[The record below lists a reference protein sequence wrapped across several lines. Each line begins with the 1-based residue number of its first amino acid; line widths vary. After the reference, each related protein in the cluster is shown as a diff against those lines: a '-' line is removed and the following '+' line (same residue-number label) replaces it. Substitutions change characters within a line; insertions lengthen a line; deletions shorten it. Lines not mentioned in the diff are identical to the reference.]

1 MLASPFYLHTWK
13 KFVDEGVLDS
23 NRINERISESW
34 HRCKQAN
41 VNPHMNKGQKILS
54 SNFFQDQKKKSEI
67 FLDIAIP
74 QLQNM
79 RRTIDELQMMAL
91 LIDPDGYV
99 LSLSGNQQTLKRAK
113 HINFIEGV
121 KWTEAAVGTNA
132 IGTALQIEEAIMI
145 SGTEH
150 YSVASHSWSC
160 AAAPI
165 HNDDGKLI
173 GVLDF
178 SCPIE
183 FSHPYMLGMVTSIAH
198 AIEREC
204 SIRVHQNELHL
215 IHRFLDVI
223 DSDEQVVICN
233 HRDVIVSASKKV
245 RERVSNWSRM
255 KLEDLMQNG
264 LKPKLEVPIYSNDR
278 MIGKCIYVKENKQ
291 GNVFSTSPFINGV
304 TFPGVIGTSNAFQHT
319 LEEIKLVSP
328 TDASVYVCGETGVGK
343 EYVARAIHENSSRK
357 NGPFIAVNCGSLP
370 KELMESE
377 LFGYAEGAFTGAR
390 RQGYKGK
397 FEQADGGTIFLDEIG
412 EVPPEMQVALLRVL
426 QERIVTPI
434 GSSKEVP
441 VNIRIIT
448 ATHKDLLRLVEEGK
462 FRQDLYYRLHVYP
475 LYVPSLIERK
485 EDIPYFIQDFCRR
498 KNWNVVF
505 PKNICNQLSQHAWP
519 GNIRELLNVLERIY
533 ILSQGREICGKQI
546 SFLLQTMMGNQNQ
559 LELQAE
565 NKTEHTL
572 NFREKIQRDSMI
584 EALEKTNGNVSLAS
598 KLLDVPRSTF
608 YKRMQ
613 KYKLKS
619 RFL

>member
-13 KFVDEGVLDS
+13 KFIDEGVLDS

-34 HRCKQAN
+34 YRCKQAN
-41 VNPHMNKGQKILS
+41 VNPHMSKGQKILS
-54 SNFFQDQKKKSEI
+54 SVFFQEQKKKSEI
-67 FLDIAIP
+67 FLDIALP
-74 QLQNM
+74 QIQNM
-79 RRTIDELQMMAL
+79 RKTIDELQMMAL

-99 LSLSGNQQTLKRAK
+99 LSLSGNKQTLKRAK

-132 IGTALQIEEAIMI
+132 IGTALEIEEAIMI

-150 YSVASHSWSC
+150 YSVVSHSWSC

-173 GVLDF
+173 GVLNF

-183 FSHPYMLGMVTSIAH
+183 FSHPYMLGMVTSMAH

-233 HRDVIVSASKKV
+233 HRDVIVSASKSV
-245 RERVSNWSRM
+245 RERINNWSRM
-255 KLEDLMQNG
+255 KLEELMHHG
-264 LKPKLEVPIYSNDR
+264 LETKLEIPVYSNER
-278 MIGKCIYVKENKQ
+278 MIGKCMYLKENKQ
-291 GNVFSTSPFINGV
+291 MNTYSALTFIKGITFSGV
-304 TFPGVIGTSNAFQHT
+304 TGTSRAFQHT

-343 EYVARAIHENSSRK
+343 EYVARAIHENSPRK
-357 NGPFIAVNCGSLP
+357 DGPFIAVNCGSLP

-397 FEQADGGTIFLDEIG
+397 FEQANGGTLFLDEIG

-426 QERIVTPI
+426 QERTITPI
-434 GSSKEVP
+434 GSSKSVP

-485 EDIPYFIQDFCRR
+485 EDIPYFIQHFCER

-505 PKNICNQLSQHAWP
+505 PKSIYNQFLQHTWP
-519 GNIRELLNVLERIY
+519 GNIRELVNVLERIY
-533 ILSQGREICGKQI
+533 ILSQGREICEKQVV
-546 SFLLQTMMGNQNQ
+546 FLLQTMRRNQQQ
-559 LELQAE
+559 LELQVE

-572 NFREKIQRDSMI
+572 HFREKIQRDSMI
-584 EALEKTNGNVSLAS
+584 EALQKTNGNVSLAA
-598 KLLDVPRSTF
+598 KLLNVPRSTF

-613 KYKLKS
+613 KYKL
-619 RFL
+619 

>member
-13 KFVDEGVLDS
+13 KFVNEGVLDS
-23 NRINERISESW
+23 NRINQRISESW

-54 SNFFQDQKKKSEI
+54 SNIFQEQKKKSEI
-67 FLDIAIP
+67 FLDIALP
-74 QLQNM
+74 QIQNM
-79 RRTIDELQMMAL
+79 RKTIDELQMMAL

-99 LSLSGNQQTLKRAK
+99 LSLSGNKQTLKRAK

-121 KWTEAAVGTNA
+121 KWTESAVGTNA
-132 IGTALQIEEAIMI
+132 IGTALEIEEAIMI

-150 YSVASHSWSC
+150 YTVASHSWSC

-233 HRDVIVSASKKV
+233 HRDVIVSASKSV
-245 RERVSNWSRM
+245 RERINNWSRM
-255 KLEDLMQNG
+255 KLEELMHHG
-264 LKPKLEVPIYSNDR
+264 LETKLEIPVYSNER
-278 MIGKCIYVKENKQ
+278 MIGKYMYLKENKQ
-291 GNVFSTSPFINGV
+291 MNTYSALTFIKGITFSGV
-304 TFPGVIGTSNAFQHT
+304 TGTSRAFQHT

-343 EYVARAIHENSSRK
+343 EYVARAIHENSPRK
-357 NGPFIAVNCGSLP
+357 DGPFIAVNCGSLP

-397 FEQADGGTIFLDEIG
+397 FEQANGGTLFLDEIG

-426 QERIVTPI
+426 QERTITPI
-434 GSSKEVP
+434 GSSKLVP

-485 EDIPYFIQDFCRR
+485 EDIPYFIQHFCER

-505 PKNICNQLSQHAWP
+505 PKSIYNQFLQHTWP
-519 GNIRELLNVLERIY
+519 GNIRELVNVLERIY
-533 ILSQGREICGKQI
+533 ILSQGREICEKQVD
-546 SFLLQTMMGNQNQ
+546 FLLQTMRGNQQQ
-559 LELQAE
+559 LELQVE

-572 NFREKIQRDSMI
+572 HFREKIQRDSMI
-584 EALEKTNGNVSLAS
+584 EALQKTNGNVSLAA
-598 KLLDVPRSTF
+598 KLLNVPRSTF

-613 KYKLKS
+613 KYKL
-619 RFL
+619 

>member
-23 NRINERISESW
+23 NRMNERISESW

-54 SNFFQDQKKKSEI
+54 SNIFQDQKKKSEI

-79 RRTIDELQMMAL
+79 RKTIDELQMMAL

-255 KLEDLMQNG
+255 KLEDLMQHG
-264 LKPKLEVPIYSNDR
+264 LKPKLEVPVYSNDR
-278 MIGKCIYVKENKQ
+278 MIGKCIYVQENKQ
-291 GNVFSTSPFINGV
+291 GNLFSTSPFINGI

-328 TDASVYVCGETGVGK
+328 TDASIYVCGETGVGK
-343 EYVARAIHENSSRK
+343 EYVARAIHENSPRK

-390 RQGYKGK
+390 RQGFKGK
-397 FEQADGGTIFLDEIG
+397 FEQADSGTIFLDEIG

-426 QERIVTPI
+426 QERTVTPI

-441 VNIRIIT
+441 LNIRIIT

-505 PKNICNQLSQHAWP
+505 PKSICNQFSQHTWP

-533 ILSQGREICGKQI
+533 ILSQGREICEKQI
-546 SFLLQTMMGNQNQ
+546 SFLLQTMMGNQHQ

-584 EALEKTNGNVSLAS
+584 EALEKTNGNVSLAA
-598 KLLDVPRSTF
+598 KLLVVPRSTF

-613 KYKLKS
+613 KYKL
-619 RFL
+619 

>member
-1 MLASPFYLHTWK
+1 
-13 KFVDEGVLDS
+13 
-23 NRINERISESW
+23 
-34 HRCKQAN
+34 
-41 VNPHMNKGQKILS
+41 MNKGQKILS
-54 SNFFQDQKKKSEI
+54 SNVFQEQKKKSEI
-67 FLDIAIP
+67 FLDIALP
-74 QLQNM
+74 QIQNM
-79 RRTIDELQMMAL
+79 RKTIDELQMMAL

-99 LSLSGNQQTLKRAK
+99 LSLSGNKQTLKRAK

-132 IGTALQIEEAIMI
+132 IGTALEIEEAIMI

-233 HRDVIVSASKKV
+233 HRDVIVSASKSV
-245 RERVSNWSRM
+245 RERINNWSRM
-255 KLEDLMQNG
+255 KLEELMHHG
-264 LKPKLEVPIYSNDR
+264 LETKLEIPVYSNER
-278 MIGKCIYVKENKQ
+278 MIGKCMYLKKNKQ
-291 GNVFSTSPFINGV
+291 INTYSAFAFIKGITFSGV
-304 TFPGVIGTSNAFQHT
+304 TGTSKAFQHT

-343 EYVARAIHENSSRK
+343 EYVARAIHENSPRK
-357 NGPFIAVNCGSLP
+357 DGPFIAVNCGSLP

-377 LFGYAEGAFTGAR
+377 LFGYVEGAFTGAR

-397 FEQADGGTIFLDEIG
+397 FEQAHGGTLFLDEIG

-426 QERIVTPI
+426 QERTITPI

-485 EDIPYFIQDFCRR
+485 EDISYFIQHFCER

-505 PKNICNQLSQHAWP
+505 PKSICNQFLQHTWP
-519 GNIRELLNVLERIY
+519 GNIRELVNVLERIY
-533 ILSQGREICGKQI
+533 ILSQGREICEKQVA
-546 SFLLQTMMGNQNQ
+546 FLLQTMMGNQQQ
-559 LELQAE
+559 LELQVE
-565 NKTEHTL
+565 NKTEHPL

-584 EALEKTNGNVSLAS
+584 EVLQKTNGNVSLAA

-613 KYKLKS
+613 KYKL
-619 RFL
+619 

>member
-13 KFVDEGVLDS
+13 KFIDEGVLDS

-34 HRCKQAN
+34 YRCKQAN
-41 VNPHMNKGQKILS
+41 VNPHMSKGQKILS
-54 SNFFQDQKKKSEI
+54 SVFFQEQKKKSEI
-67 FLDIAIP
+67 FLDIALP
-74 QLQNM
+74 QIQNM
-79 RRTIDELQMMAL
+79 RKTIDELQMMAL

-99 LSLSGNQQTLKRAK
+99 LSLSGNKQTLKRAK

-132 IGTALQIEEAIMI
+132 IGTALEIEEAIMI

-150 YSVASHSWSC
+150 YSVVSHSWSC

-173 GVLDF
+173 GVLNF

-183 FSHPYMLGMVTSIAH
+183 FSHPYMLGMVTSMAH

-233 HRDVIVSASKKV
+233 HRDVIVSASKSV
-245 RERVSNWSRM
+245 RERINNWSRM
-255 KLEDLMQNG
+255 KLEELMYHG
-264 LKPKLEVPIYSNDR
+264 LETKLEIPVYSNER
-278 MIGKCIYVKENKQ
+278 MIGKCMYLKENKQ
-291 GNVFSTSPFINGV
+291 MNTYSALTFIKGITFSGV
-304 TFPGVIGTSNAFQHT
+304 TGTSRAFQHT

-343 EYVARAIHENSSRK
+343 EYVARAIHENSPRK
-357 NGPFIAVNCGSLP
+357 DGPFIAVNCGSLP

-397 FEQADGGTIFLDEIG
+397 FEQANGGTLFLDEIG

-426 QERIVTPI
+426 QERTITPI
-434 GSSKEVP
+434 GSSKLVP

-485 EDIPYFIQDFCRR
+485 EDIPYFIQHFCEQ

-505 PKNICNQLSQHAWP
+505 PKSIYNQFLQHTWP
-519 GNIRELLNVLERIY
+519 GNIRELVNVLERIY
-533 ILSQGREICGKQI
+533 ILSQGREICEKQVA
-546 SFLLQTMMGNQNQ
+546 FLLQTMRGNQQQ
-559 LELQAE
+559 LELQVE
-565 NKTEHTL
+565 NKTEDTL
-572 NFREKIQRDSMI
+572 HFREKIQRDSMI
-584 EALEKTNGNVSLAS
+584 EALQKTNGNVSLAA
-598 KLLDVPRSTF
+598 KLLNVPRSTF

-613 KYKLKS
+613 KYKL
-619 RFL
+619 

>member
-13 KFVDEGVLDS
+13 KFINEGVLDS

-34 HRCKQAN
+34 YRCKQAN

-54 SNFFQDQKKKSEI
+54 SNIFQDQKKKSEI
-67 FLDIAIP
+67 FLDIALP
-74 QLQNM
+74 QIQNM
-79 RRTIDELQMMAL
+79 RKTIDELQMMAL

-99 LSLSGNQQTLKRAK
+99 LSLSGNKQTLKRAK

-132 IGTALQIEEAIMI
+132 IGTALEIEEAIMI

-150 YSVASHSWSC
+150 YSVVSHSWSC

-233 HRDVIVSASKKV
+233 HRDVIVSASKSV
-245 RERVSNWSRM
+245 RERVTNWSRM
-255 KLEDLMQNG
+255 KLEELVHHG
-264 LKPKLEVPIYSNDR
+264 LETKLEIPVYSNER
-278 MIGKCIYVKENKQ
+278 MIGKCMYLKENKQ
-291 GNVFSTSPFINGV
+291 MNTYSTFTFIKGI
-304 TFPGVIGTSNAFQHT
+304 TFPGVTGTSKAFQHT

-343 EYVARAIHENSSRK
+343 EYVARAIHENSPRK
-357 NGPFIAVNCGSLP
+357 DGPFIAVNCGSLP

-377 LFGYAEGAFTGAR
+377 LFGYDEGAFTGAR

-397 FEQADGGTIFLDEIG
+397 FEQANGGTLFLDEIG

-426 QERIVTPI
+426 QERTITPI
-434 GSSKEVP
+434 GSSKLVP

-485 EDIPYFIQDFCRR
+485 EDIPYFIQHFCEQ

-505 PKNICNQLSQHAWP
+505 PKSIYNQFLQHTWP
-519 GNIRELLNVLERIY
+519 GNIRELVNVLERIY
-533 ILSQGREICGKQI
+533 ILSQGREICEKQVA
-546 SFLLQTMMGNQNQ
+546 FLLQTMRGNQQQ
-559 LELQAE
+559 LELQVE

-572 NFREKIQRDSMI
+572 HFREKIQRDSMI
-584 EALEKTNGNVSLAS
+584 EALQKTNGNVSLAA
-598 KLLDVPRSTF
+598 KLLNVPRSTF

-613 KYKLKS
+613 KYKL
-619 RFL
+619 

>member
-13 KFVDEGVLDS
+13 KFVNEGVLDS

-41 VNPHMNKGQKILS
+41 VNPHMNKGQKVLS
-54 SNFFQDQKKKSEI
+54 SNIFREQKKKSEI
-67 FLDIAIP
+67 FLDIALP
-74 QLQNM
+74 QIQNM
-79 RRTIDELQMMAL
+79 RKTIDELQMMAL

-99 LSLSGNQQTLKRAK
+99 LSLSGNKQTLKRAK

-132 IGTALQIEEAIMI
+132 IGTALEIEEAIMI

-150 YSVASHSWSC
+150 YSVVSHSWSC

-173 GVLDF
+173 GILDF

-233 HRDVIVSASKKV
+233 HRDVIVSASKSV
-245 RERVSNWSRM
+245 RERVTNWSRM
-255 KLEDLMQNG
+255 KLEDLVHHG
-264 LKPKLEVPIYSNDR
+264 LETKLEIPVYSNER
-278 MIGKCIYVKENKQ
+278 MIGKCMYLKENKQ
-291 GNVFSTSPFINGV
+291 MNTYSAFTFIKGI
-304 TFPGVIGTSNAFQHT
+304 TFPGVTGTSKAFQHT

-343 EYVARAIHENSSRK
+343 EYVARAIHENSPRK
-357 NGPFIAVNCGSLP
+357 DGPFIAVNCGSLP

-397 FEQADGGTIFLDEIG
+397 FEQANGGTLFLDEIG

-426 QERIVTPI
+426 QERTITPI

-485 EDIPYFIQDFCRR
+485 EDIPYFIQHFCER

-505 PKNICNQLSQHAWP
+505 PKSICNQFLQHTWP
-519 GNIRELLNVLERIY
+519 GNIRELVNALERIY
-533 ILSQGREICGKQI
+533 ILSQGREICEKQVA
-546 SFLLQTMMGNQNQ
+546 FLIQTMMGNQQQ
-559 LELQAE
+559 LELQVE

-584 EALEKTNGNVSLAS
+584 EVLQKTNGNVSLAA

-613 KYKLKS
+613 KYKL
-619 RFL
+619 

>member
-13 KFVDEGVLDS
+13 KFINEGVLDS

-74 QLQNM
+74 QIQNM
-79 RRTIDELQMMAL
+79 RKTIDELQMMAL

-99 LSLSGNQQTLKRAK
+99 LSLSGNKQTLKRAK

-132 IGTALQIEEAIMI
+132 IGTALEIEEAIMI

-150 YSVASHSWSC
+150 YSVVSHSWSC

-233 HRDVIVSASKKV
+233 HRDVIVSASKSV
-245 RERVSNWSRM
+245 RERINNWSRM
-255 KLEDLMQNG
+255 KLEELMHHG
-264 LKPKLEVPIYSNDR
+264 LETKLEIPVYSNER
-278 MIGKCIYVKENKQ
+278 MIGKCMYLKENEQ
-291 GNVFSTSPFINGV
+291 MNTYSALTFIKGI
-304 TFPGVIGTSNAFQHT
+304 TFPGVTGTSRAFQHT

-343 EYVARAIHENSSRK
+343 EYVARAIHENSPRK
-357 NGPFIAVNCGSLP
+357 DGPFIAVNCGSLP
-370 KELMESE
+370 KELIESE

-397 FEQADGGTIFLDEIG
+397 FEQANGGTLFLDEIG
-412 EVPPEMQVALLRVL
+412 EVSPEMQVALLRVL
-426 QERIVTPI
+426 QERTITPI

-485 EDIPYFIQDFCRR
+485 EDIPYFIQHFCEK

-505 PKNICNQLSQHAWP
+505 PKSICNQFLQHTWP
-519 GNIRELLNVLERIY
+519 GNIRELVNALERIY
-533 ILSQGREICGKQI
+533 ILSQGREICEKQVA
-546 SFLLQTMMGNQNQ
+546 LLIQTMMGNQQQ
-559 LELQAE
+559 LELQVE

-584 EALEKTNGNVSLAS
+584 EALQKTNGNVSLAA

-613 KYKLKS
+613 KYKL
-619 RFL
+619 

>member
-13 KFVDEGVLDS
+13 KFINEGVLDS

-74 QLQNM
+74 QIQNM
-79 RRTIDELQMMAL
+79 RKTIDELQMMAL

-99 LSLSGNQQTLKRAK
+99 LSLSGNKQTLKRAK

-132 IGTALQIEEAIMI
+132 IGTALEIEEAIMI

-150 YSVASHSWSC
+150 YSVISHSWSC

-233 HRDVIVSASKKV
+233 HRDVIVSASKSV
-245 RERVSNWSRM
+245 RERINNWSRM
-255 KLEDLMQNG
+255 KLEELMHHG
-264 LKPKLEVPIYSNDR
+264 LETKLEIPVYSNER
-278 MIGKCIYVKENKQ
+278 MIGKCMYLKENEQ
-291 GNVFSTSPFINGV
+291 MNTYSALTFIKGI
-304 TFPGVIGTSNAFQHT
+304 TFPGVTGTSRAFQHT

-343 EYVARAIHENSSRK
+343 EYVARAIHENSPRK
-357 NGPFIAVNCGSLP
+357 DGPFIAVNCGSLP
-370 KELMESE
+370 KELIESE

-397 FEQADGGTIFLDEIG
+397 FEQANGGTLFLDEIG

-426 QERIVTPI
+426 QERTITPI

-485 EDIPYFIQDFCRR
+485 EDIPYFIQHFCEQ

-505 PKNICNQLSQHAWP
+505 PKSICNQFLQHTWP
-519 GNIRELLNVLERIY
+519 GNIRELVNALERIY
-533 ILSQGREICGKQI
+533 ILSQGREICEKQVA
-546 SFLLQTMMGNQNQ
+546 LLIQTMMGNQQQ
-559 LELQAE
+559 LELQVE

-584 EALEKTNGNVSLAS
+584 EALEKTNGNVSLAA

-613 KYKLKS
+613 KYKL
-619 RFL
+619 

>member
-1 MLASPFYLHTWK
+1 MLASPFYLHAWK
-13 KFVDEGVLDS
+13 KFVNEGVLDS
-23 NRINERISESW
+23 NRINQRISESW

-41 VNPHMNKGQKILS
+41 VNPHMNKGQKVLS
-54 SNFFQDQKKKSEI
+54 SNIFREQKKKSEI
-67 FLDIAIP
+67 FLDIALP
-74 QLQNM
+74 QIQNL
-79 RRTIDELQMMAL
+79 RKTIDELQMMAL

-99 LSLSGNQQTLKRAK
+99 LSLSGNKQTLKRAK

-121 KWTEAAVGTNA
+121 KWTEATVGTNA
-132 IGTALQIEEAIMI
+132 IGTALEIEEAIMI

-173 GVLDF
+173 GILDF

-233 HRDVIVSASKKV
+233 HRDVIVSASKSV
-245 RERVSNWSRM
+245 RERVTNWSRM
-255 KLEDLMQNG
+255 KLEDLVHHG
-264 LKPKLEVPIYSNDR
+264 LETKLEIPVYSNER
-278 MIGKCIYVKENKQ
+278 MIGKCMYLKENKQ
-291 GNVFSTSPFINGV
+291 MNTYSTFTFIKGI
-304 TFPGVIGTSNAFQHT
+304 TFPGVTGTSKAFQHT

-343 EYVARAIHENSSRK
+343 EYVARAIHENSPRK
-357 NGPFIAVNCGSLP
+357 DGPFIAVNCGSLP

-397 FEQADGGTIFLDEIG
+397 FEQANGGTLFLDEIG

-426 QERIVTPI
+426 QERTITPI

-485 EDIPYFIQDFCRR
+485 EDIPYFIQHFCER

-505 PKNICNQLSQHAWP
+505 PKSICNQFLQHTWP
-519 GNIRELLNVLERIY
+519 GNIRELVNALERIY
-533 ILSQGREICGKQI
+533 ILSQGREICEKQVA
-546 SFLLQTMMGNQNQ
+546 FLIQTMMGNQQQ
-559 LELQAE
+559 LELQVE

-584 EALEKTNGNVSLAS
+584 EALQKTNGNVSLAA

-613 KYKLKS
+613 KYKL
-619 RFL
+619 

>member
-13 KFVDEGVLDS
+13 KFINEGVLDS
-23 NRINERISESW
+23 NRMNERISESW

-54 SNFFQDQKKKSEI
+54 SNVFQDQKKKSEI

-74 QLQNM
+74 QIQNM
-79 RRTIDELQMMAL
+79 RKTIDELQMMAL

-99 LSLSGNQQTLKRAK
+99 LSLSGNKQTLKRAK

-233 HRDVIVSASKKV
+233 HRDVIVSASKSV

-264 LKPKLEVPIYSNDR
+264 LKSKLEVPVYSNDR

-291 GNVFSTSPFINGV
+291 GNVFSTSPFINGI

-343 EYVARAIHENSSRK
+343 EYVARSIHENSPRK

-426 QERIVTPI
+426 QERTVTPI

-485 EDIPYFIQDFCRR
+485 EDIPYFIQHFCER

-505 PKNICNQLSQHAWP
+505 PK
-519 GNIRELLNVLERIY
+519 
-533 ILSQGREICGKQI
+533 
-546 SFLLQTMMGNQNQ
+546 
-559 LELQAE
+559 
-565 NKTEHTL
+565 
-572 NFREKIQRDSMI
+572 
-584 EALEKTNGNVSLAS
+584 
-598 KLLDVPRSTF
+598 
-608 YKRMQ
+608 
-613 KYKLKS
+613 KYL
-619 RFL
+619 

>member
-34 HRCKQAN
+34 YRCKQAN

-54 SNFFQDQKKKSEI
+54 SNIFQDQKKKSEI

-74 QLQNM
+74 QIQNM
-79 RRTIDELQMMAL
+79 RKTIDELQMMAL

-99 LSLSGNQQTLKRAK
+99 LSLSGNEQTLKRAK

-132 IGTALQIEEAIMI
+132 IGTALEIEEAIMI

-223 DSDEQVVICN
+223 DSNEQVVICN
-233 HRDVIVSASKKV
+233 HRNVIVSASKRI
-245 RERVSNWSRM
+245 RERVTNWSRM
-255 KLEDLMQNG
+255 KLEDLMYYG
-264 LKPKLEVPIYSNDR
+264 LKTKLEVPVYSNNR

-291 GNVFSTSPFINGV
+291 EKVFSTSLFINGI
-304 TFPGVIGTSNAFQHT
+304 TFPGVIGTSDAFQHT

-343 EYVARAIHENSSRK
+343 EYVARAIHENSPRK
-357 NGPFIAVNCGSLP
+357 NGPFIAVNCGALP

-426 QERIVTPI
+426 QERTVTPI

-485 EDIPYFIQDFCRR
+485 EDIPYFIQHFCER

-505 PKNICNQLSQHAWP
+505 PKSICNQFSQHTWP
-519 GNIRELLNVLERIY
+519 GNIRELLNALERIY
-533 ILSQGREICGKQI
+533 ILSQGREICEKQI
-546 SFLLQTMMGNQNQ
+546 SFLLQTMMRNQHQ
-559 LELQAE
+559 LELQTE
-565 NKTEHTL
+565 NKTEDTL
-572 NFREKIQRDSMI
+572 NFREKIQRDSMV
-584 EALEKTNGNVSLAS
+584 EALEKTNGNVSLAA

-613 KYKLKS
+613 KYKL
-619 RFL
+619 

>member
-13 KFVDEGVLDS
+13 KFIDEGVLDS

-34 HRCKQAN
+34 YRCKQAN
-41 VNPHMNKGQKILS
+41 VNPHMSKGQKILS
-54 SNFFQDQKKKSEI
+54 SVFFQEQKKKSEI
-67 FLDIAIP
+67 FLDIALP
-74 QLQNM
+74 QIQNM
-79 RRTIDELQMMAL
+79 RKTIDELQMMAL

-99 LSLSGNQQTLKRAK
+99 LSLSGNKQTLKRAK

-132 IGTALQIEEAIMI
+132 IGTALEIEEAIMI

-150 YSVASHSWSC
+150 YSVVSHSWSC

-173 GVLDF
+173 GILDF

-233 HRDVIVSASKKV
+233 HRDVIVSASKSV
-245 RERVSNWSRM
+245 RERVTNWSRM
-255 KLEDLMQNG
+255 KLEELVHHG
-264 LKPKLEVPIYSNDR
+264 LETKLEIPVYSNER
-278 MIGKCIYVKENKQ
+278 MIGKCMYLKENKQ
-291 GNVFSTSPFINGV
+291 MNTYSTFTFIKGI
-304 TFPGVIGTSNAFQHT
+304 TFPGVTGTSKAFQHT

-343 EYVARAIHENSSRK
+343 EYVARAIHENSPRK
-357 NGPFIAVNCGSLP
+357 DGPFIAVNCGSLP

-397 FEQADGGTIFLDEIG
+397 FEQANGGTLFLDEIG

-426 QERIVTPI
+426 QERTITPI

-485 EDIPYFIQDFCRR
+485 EDIPYFIQHFCER

-505 PKNICNQLSQHAWP
+505 PKSIYNQFLQHTWP
-519 GNIRELLNVLERIY
+519 GNIRELVNVLERIY
-533 ILSQGREICGKQI
+533 ILSQGREICEKQVA
-546 SFLLQTMMGNQNQ
+546 FLLQTMMGNQQQ
-559 LELQAE
+559 LELQVE
-565 NKTEHTL
+565 TKTEQTL
-572 NFREKIQRDSMI
+572 HFREKIQRDSMI
-584 EALEKTNGNVSLAS
+584 EALQKTNGNVSLAA
-598 KLLDVPRSTF
+598 KLLNVPRSTF

-613 KYKLKS
+613 KYKL
-619 RFL
+619 

>member
-54 SNFFQDQKKKSEI
+54 SNIFQEQKKKSEI

-74 QLQNM
+74 QIKNM
-79 RRTIDELQMMAL
+79 RKTIDELQMMAL

-132 IGTALQIEEAIMI
+132 IGTALEIEEAIMI

-233 HRDVIVSASKKV
+233 HRDVIVSASKRV
-245 RERVSNWSRM
+245 RKRVCNWSRM
-255 KLEDLMQNG
+255 KLADLMHYG
-264 LKPKLEVPIYSNDR
+264 LKTKLEVPVYSNNR
-278 MIGKCIYVKENKQ
+278 MIGKCIYVKGNKQ
-291 GNVFSTSPFINGV
+291 VKSFSTSPFINGI
-304 TFPGVIGTSNAFQHT
+304 TFPGVIGTSSAFQH
-319 LEEIKLVSP
+319 
-328 TDASVYVCGETGVGK
+328 
-343 EYVARAIHENSSRK
+343 RK

-426 QERIVTPI
+426 QERTVTPI

-485 EDIPYFIQDFCRR
+485 EDIPYFIKHFCKR

-505 PKNICNQLSQHAWP
+505 PKSICNQFSQHTWP

-533 ILSQGREICGKQI
+533 ILSQGREICEKQI
-546 SFLLQTMMGNQNQ
+546 SFLLQTMMGNQHQ
-559 LELQAE
+559 FELQAE
-565 NKTEHTL
+565 NKTENTL

-584 EALEKTNGNVSLAS
+584 EALEKTNGNVSLAA

-613 KYKLKS
+613 KYKL
-619 RFL
+619 

>member
-13 KFVDEGVLDS
+13 KFINEGVLDS

-41 VNPHMNKGQKILS
+41 VNPHMNKDQKILS
-54 SNFFQDQKKKSEI
+54 SNIFQDQKKKSEI
-67 FLDIAIP
+67 FLNIAIP
-74 QLQNM
+74 QIQNM
-79 RRTIDELQMMAL
+79 RKTIDELQMMAL

-99 LSLSGNQQTLKRAK
+99 LSLSGNKQTLKRAK

-132 IGTALQIEEAIMI
+132 IGTALEIEEAIMI

-150 YSVASHSWSC
+150 YSVVSHSWSC

-233 HRDVIVSASKKV
+233 HRDVIVSASKSV
-245 RERVSNWSRM
+245 RERINNWSRM
-255 KLEDLMQNG
+255 KLEELMHHG
-264 LKPKLEVPIYSNDR
+264 LEIKLEIPVYSNER
-278 MIGKCIYVKENKQ
+278 MIGKCMYLKENKQ
-291 GNVFSTSPFINGV
+291 MNTYSAFTFIKGI
-304 TFPGVIGTSNAFQHT
+304 TFPGVTGTSKAFQHT

-343 EYVARAIHENSSRK
+343 EYVARAIHENSPRK
-357 NGPFIAVNCGSLP
+357 DGPFIAVNCGSLP

-397 FEQADGGTIFLDEIG
+397 FEQANGGTLFLDEIG

-426 QERIVTPI
+426 QERTITPI

-448 ATHKDLLRLVEEGK
+448 ATHKDLLRLVEEGE

-485 EDIPYFIQDFCRR
+485 EDIPYFIQHFCER

-505 PKNICNQLSQHAWP
+505 PKSICNQFSQHKWP

-533 ILSQGREICGKQI
+533 ILSQGREIYEKQI
-546 SFLLQTMMGNQNQ
+546 SFLLQTMMGNQQQ
-559 LELQAE
+559 LELQVE

-584 EALEKTNGNVSLAS
+584 EALQKTNGNVSLAA

-613 KYKLKS
+613 KYKL
-619 RFL
+619 

>member
-13 KFVDEGVLDS
+13 KFVNEGVLDS
-23 NRINERISESW
+23 NRINQRISESW

-54 SNFFQDQKKKSEI
+54 SNIFQEQKKKSEI
-67 FLDIAIP
+67 FLDIALP
-74 QLQNM
+74 QIQNM
-79 RRTIDELQMMAL
+79 RKTIDELQMMAL

-99 LSLSGNQQTLKRAK
+99 LSLSGNKQTLKRAK

-121 KWTEAAVGTNA
+121 KWTESAVGTNA
-132 IGTALQIEEAIMI
+132 IGTALEIEEAIMI

-150 YSVASHSWSC
+150 YTVASHSWSC

-233 HRDVIVSASKKV
+233 HRDVIVSASKSV
-245 RERVSNWSRM
+245 RERINNWSRM
-255 KLEDLMQNG
+255 KVEELMHHGLET
-264 LKPKLEVPIYSNDR
+264 KLEIPVYSNER
-278 MIGKCIYVKENKQ
+278 MIGKCMYLKENKQ
-291 GNVFSTSPFINGV
+291 MNTYSTFTFIKGI
-304 TFPGVIGTSNAFQHT
+304 TFPGVTGTSRAFQHT

-343 EYVARAIHENSSRK
+343 EYVARAIHENSPRK
-357 NGPFIAVNCGSLP
+357 DGPFIAVNCGSLP

-397 FEQADGGTIFLDEIG
+397 FEQANGGTLFLDEIG

-426 QERIVTPI
+426 QERTITPI
-434 GSSKEVP
+434 GSSKLVP

-485 EDIPYFIQDFCRR
+485 EDIPYFIQHFCER

-505 PKNICNQLSQHAWP
+505 PKSIYNQFLQHTWP
-519 GNIRELLNVLERIY
+519 GNIRELVNVLERIY
-533 ILSQGREICGKQI
+533 ILSQGRDICEKQVV
-546 SFLLQTMMGNQNQ
+546 FLIQTMMGNQEQ

-572 NFREKIQRDSMI
+572 HFREKIQRDSMI
-584 EALEKTNGNVSLAS
+584 EALQKTNGNVSLAA
-598 KLLDVPRSTF
+598 KLLNVPRSTF

-613 KYKLKS
+613 KYKL
-619 RFL
+619 

>member
-23 NRINERISESW
+23 NRMNERISESW

-41 VNPHMNKGQKILS
+41 VNPHMNRGQKILS
-54 SNFFQDQKKKSEI
+54 SNVFQDQKKKSEI

-79 RRTIDELQMMAL
+79 RKTIDELQMMAL

-255 KLEDLMQNG
+255 KLVDLMQYG
-264 LKPKLEVPIYSNDR
+264 LKPKLEVPAYSNDR

-291 GNVFSTSPFINGV
+291 GNVFSTSPCINGI

-343 EYVARAIHENSSRK
+343 EYVARAIHENSPRK

-426 QERIVTPI
+426 QERTVTPI

-485 EDIPYFIQDFCRR
+485 EDIPYFIHHFCER

-505 PKNICNQLSQHAWP
+505 PKSICNQFSQHAWP

-533 ILSQGREICGKQI
+533 ILSRGREICEKQI
-546 SFLLQTMMGNQNQ
+546 SFLLQTLMGNQHQ
-559 LELQAE
+559 LVLQAE
-565 NKTEHTL
+565 NKTEHTF

-584 EALEKTNGNVSLAS
+584 EALEKTNGNVSLAA
-598 KLLDVPRSTF
+598 KMLDVPRSTF

-613 KYKLKS
+613 KYKL
-619 RFL
+619 

>member
-13 KFVDEGVLDS
+13 KFIDKGVLDS

-54 SNFFQDQKKKSEI
+54 SNIFQEQKKKSEI
-67 FLDIAIP
+67 FLDIALP
-74 QLQNM
+74 QIQNM
-79 RRTIDELQMMAL
+79 RKTIDELQMMAL

-99 LSLSGNQQTLKRAK
+99 LSLSGNKQTLKRAK

-132 IGTALQIEEAIMI
+132 IGTALEIEEAIMI

-198 AIEREC
+198 AIRREC

-233 HRDVIVSASKKV
+233 HRDVIVSASKSV
-245 RERVSNWSRM
+245 RERVTNWSRM
-255 KLEDLMQNG
+255 KLEDLMRYG
-264 LKPKLEVPIYSNDR
+264 LETKLEIPVYSNER
-278 MIGKCIYVKENKQ
+278 MIGKCMYLKENKQ
-291 GNVFSTSPFINGV
+291 MNTYSAFTFIKGITFSGV
-304 TFPGVIGTSNAFQHT
+304 TGTSKAFQHT

-343 EYVARAIHENSSRK
+343 EYVARAIHENSPRK
-357 NGPFIAVNCGSLP
+357 DGPFIAVNCGSLP

-397 FEQADGGTIFLDEIG
+397 FEQANGGTLFLDEIG
-412 EVPPEMQVALLRVL
+412 EVPSEMQVALLRVL
-426 QERIVTPI
+426 QERTITPI

-475 LYVPSLIERK
+475 LYVPSLLERK
-485 EDIPYFIQDFCRR
+485 EDIPYFIQHFCER

-505 PKNICNQLSQHAWP
+505 PKSICNQFLQHTWP
-519 GNIRELLNVLERIY
+519 GNIRELVNVLERIY
-533 ILSQGREICGKQI
+533 ILSQGREICEKQVA
-546 SFLLQTMMGNQNQ
+546 FLLQTMMGNQQQ
-559 LELQAE
+559 LELQVE

-584 EALEKTNGNVSLAS
+584 EALQKTNGNVSLAV

-613 KYKLKS
+613 KFNL
-619 RFL
+619 

>member
-54 SNFFQDQKKKSEI
+54 SNVFQDQKKKSEI

-74 QLQNM
+74 QIQNM
-79 RRTIDELQMMAL
+79 RKTIDELQMMAL

-132 IGTALQIEEAIMI
+132 IGTALEIEEAIMI

-223 DSDEQVVICN
+223 DSNEQVVICN
-233 HRDVIVSASKKV
+233 HRNVIVSASKRI
-245 RERVSNWSRM
+245 RERVTNWSRM
-255 KLEDLMQNG
+255 KLEDLMYYG
-264 LKPKLEVPIYSNDR
+264 LKTKLEVPVYSNNR

-291 GNVFSTSPFINGV
+291 VKSFSTSPFINGI
-304 TFPGVIGTSNAFQHT
+304 TFPGVIGTSSAFQHT

-343 EYVARAIHENSSRK
+343 EYVARAIHENSPRK

-426 QERIVTPI
+426 QERTVTPI

-485 EDIPYFIQDFCRR
+485 EDIPYFIQHFCER

-505 PKNICNQLSQHAWP
+505 PKSICNQFSQHTWP
-519 GNIRELLNVLERIY
+519 GNIRELLNALERIY
-533 ILSQGREICGKQI
+533 ILSQGREICEKQI
-546 SFLLQTMMGNQNQ
+546 SFLLQTMMRNQHQ
-559 LELQAE
+559 LELQTE
-565 NKTEHTL
+565 NKTEDTL

-584 EALEKTNGNVSLAS
+584 EALEKTNGNVSLAA

-613 KYKLKS
+613 KYKL
-619 RFL
+619 

>member
-13 KFVDEGVLDS
+13 KFINEGVLDS

-41 VNPHMNKGQKILS
+41 VNPHMNKGQKVLS

-74 QLQNM
+74 QIQNM
-79 RRTIDELQMMAL
+79 RKTIDELQMMAL

-99 LSLSGNQQTLKRAK
+99 LSLSGNKQTLKRAK

-132 IGTALQIEEAIMI
+132 IGTALEIEEAIMI

-150 YSVASHSWSC
+150 YSVVSHSWSC

-233 HRDVIVSASKKV
+233 HRDVIVSASKSV
-245 RERVSNWSRM
+245 RERINNWSRM
-255 KLEDLMQNG
+255 KLEELMHHG
-264 LKPKLEVPIYSNDR
+264 LETKLEIPVYSNER
-278 MIGKCIYVKENKQ
+278 MIGKCMYLKENEQ
-291 GNVFSTSPFINGV
+291 MNTYSALTFIKGI
-304 TFPGVIGTSNAFQHT
+304 TFPGVTGTSRAFQHT

-343 EYVARAIHENSSRK
+343 EYVARAIHENSPRK
-357 NGPFIAVNCGSLP
+357 DGPFIAVNCGSLP
-370 KELMESE
+370 KELIESE

-397 FEQADGGTIFLDEIG
+397 FEQANGGTLFLDEIG

-426 QERIVTPI
+426 QERTITPI

-485 EDIPYFIQDFCRR
+485 EDIPYFIQHFCEQ

-505 PKNICNQLSQHAWP
+505 PKSICNQFLQHTWP
-519 GNIRELLNVLERIY
+519 GNIRELVNALERIY
-533 ILSQGREICGKQI
+533 ILSQGREICEKQVA
-546 SFLLQTMMGNQNQ
+546 LLIQTMMGNQQQ
-559 LELQAE
+559 LELQVE
-565 NKTEHTL
+565 NKAEHTL

-584 EALEKTNGNVSLAS
+584 EALQKTNGNVSLAA

-613 KYKLKS
+613 KYKL
-619 RFL
+619 

>member
-13 KFVDEGVLDS
+13 KFVNEGVLDS
-23 NRINERISESW
+23 NHINQRISESW

-41 VNPHMNKGQKILS
+41 VNPHMNKGQKVLS
-54 SNFFQDQKKKSEI
+54 SNIFREQKKKSEI
-67 FLDIAIP
+67 FLDIALP
-74 QLQNM
+74 QIQNM
-79 RRTIDELQMMAL
+79 RKTIDELQMMAL

-99 LSLSGNQQTLKRAK
+99 LSLSGNKQTLKRAK

-132 IGTALQIEEAIMI
+132 IGTALEIEEAIMI

-150 YSVASHSWSC
+150 YSVVSHSWSC

-173 GVLDF
+173 GILDF

-233 HRDVIVSASKKV
+233 HRDVIVSASKSV
-245 RERVSNWSRM
+245 RERVTNWSRM
-255 KLEDLMQNG
+255 KLEDLVHHG
-264 LKPKLEVPIYSNDR
+264 LETKLEIPVYSNER
-278 MIGKCIYVKENKQ
+278 MIGKCMYLKENKQ
-291 GNVFSTSPFINGV
+291 MNTYSAFTFIKGI
-304 TFPGVIGTSNAFQHT
+304 TFPGVTGTSKAFQHT

-343 EYVARAIHENSSRK
+343 EYVARAIHENSPRK
-357 NGPFIAVNCGSLP
+357 DGPFIAVNCGSLP

-397 FEQADGGTIFLDEIG
+397 FEQANGGTLFLDEIG

-426 QERIVTPI
+426 QERTITPI

-475 LYVPSLIERK
+475 LYVPSLLERK
-485 EDIPYFIQDFCRR
+485 EDIPYFIQHF
-498 KNWNVVF
+498 
-505 PKNICNQLSQHAWP
+505 
-519 GNIRELLNVLERIY
+519 
-533 ILSQGREICGKQI
+533 
-546 SFLLQTMMGNQNQ
+546 FLIQTMMGNQQQ
-559 LELQAE
+559 LELQVE

-572 NFREKIQRDSMI
+572 NFRKKIQRDSMI
-584 EALEKTNGNVSLAS
+584 EALQKTNGNVSLAA

-613 KYKLKS
+613 KYKL
-619 RFL
+619 

>member
-13 KFVDEGVLDS
+13 KFIDKGVLDS

-54 SNFFQDQKKKSEI
+54 SNIFQEQKKKSEI
-67 FLDIAIP
+67 FLDIALP
-74 QLQNM
+74 QIQNM
-79 RRTIDELQMMAL
+79 RKTIDELQMMAL

-99 LSLSGNQQTLKRAK
+99 LSLSGNKQTLKRAK

-132 IGTALQIEEAIMI
+132 IGTALEIEEAIMI

-233 HRDVIVSASKKV
+233 HRDVIVSASKSV
-245 RERVSNWSRM
+245 RKRVTNWSRM
-255 KLEDLMQNG
+255 KLEDLMCYG
-264 LKPKLEVPIYSNDR
+264 LETKLEIPVYSNER
-278 MIGKCIYVKENKQ
+278 MIGKCMYLKENKQ
-291 GNVFSTSPFINGV
+291 MNTYSAFTFIKGITFSGV
-304 TFPGVIGTSNAFQHT
+304 TGTSKAFQHT

-343 EYVARAIHENSSRK
+343 EYVARAIHENSPRK
-357 NGPFIAVNCGSLP
+357 DGSFIAVNCGSLP

-397 FEQADGGTIFLDEIG
+397 FEQANGGTLFLDEIG
-412 EVPPEMQVALLRVL
+412 EVPSEMQVALLRVL
-426 QERIVTPI
+426 QERTITPI

-475 LYVPSLIERK
+475 LYVPSLLERK
-485 EDIPYFIQDFCRR
+485 EDIPYFIQHFCER

-505 PKNICNQLSQHAWP
+505 PKSICNQFLQHTWP
-519 GNIRELLNVLERIY
+519 GNIRELVNVLERIY
-533 ILSQGREICGKQI
+533 ILSQGREICEKRVA
-546 SFLLQTMMGNQNQ
+546 FLLQTMMGNQQQ
-559 LELQAE
+559 LELQVE

-584 EALEKTNGNVSLAS
+584 EALQKTNGNVSLAA

-613 KYKLKS
+613 KFNL
-619 RFL
+619 

>member
-13 KFVDEGVLDS
+13 KFVNEGVLDS
-23 NRINERISESW
+23 NRINQRISESW

-41 VNPHMNKGQKILS
+41 VNPHMNKGQKVLS
-54 SNFFQDQKKKSEI
+54 SNIFREQKKKSEI
-67 FLDIAIP
+67 FLDIALP
-74 QLQNM
+74 QIQNM
-79 RRTIDELQMMAL
+79 RKTIDELQMMAL

-99 LSLSGNQQTLKRAK
+99 LSLSGNKQTLKRAK

-132 IGTALQIEEAIMI
+132 IGTALEIEEAIMI

-150 YSVASHSWSC
+150 YSVVSHSWSC

-173 GVLDF
+173 GILDF

-233 HRDVIVSASKKV
+233 HRDVIVSASKSV
-245 RERVSNWSRM
+245 RERVTNWSRM
-255 KLEDLMQNG
+255 KLEDLVHHG
-264 LKPKLEVPIYSNDR
+264 LETKLEIPVYSNER
-278 MIGKCIYVKENKQ
+278 MIGKCMYLKENKQ
-291 GNVFSTSPFINGV
+291 MNTYSAFTFIKGI
-304 TFPGVIGTSNAFQHT
+304 TFPGVTGTSKAFQHT

-343 EYVARAIHENSSRK
+343 EYVARAIHENSPRK
-357 NGPFIAVNCGSLP
+357 DGPFIAVNCGSLP

-397 FEQADGGTIFLDEIG
+397 FEQANGGTLFLDEIG

-426 QERIVTPI
+426 QERTITPI

-485 EDIPYFIQDFCRR
+485 EDIPYFIQHFCER

-505 PKNICNQLSQHAWP
+505 PKSIYNQFLQHTWP
-519 GNIRELLNVLERIY
+519 GNIRELVNVLERIY
-533 ILSQGREICGKQI
+533 ILSQGREICEKQVA
-546 SFLLQTMMGNQNQ
+546 FLIQTMTGNQQQ
-559 LELQAE
+559 LELQVE

-584 EALEKTNGNVSLAS
+584 EALEKTNENVSLAA
-598 KLLDVPRSTF
+598 KLLNVPRSTF

-613 KYKLKS
+613 KYKL
-619 RFL
+619 

>member
-13 KFVDEGVLDS
+13 KFIDEGVFDS

-34 HRCKQAN
+34 HRCRQAN
-41 VNPHMNKGQKILS
+41 VNPYMNKGQKILS
-54 SNFFQDQKKKSEI
+54 SNVFQEQKKKSEI
-67 FLDIAIP
+67 FLDIALP
-74 QLQNM
+74 QIQNM
-79 RRTIDELQMMAL
+79 RKTIDELQMMAL

-99 LSLSGNQQTLKRAK
+99 LSLSGNKQTLKRAK

-132 IGTALQIEEAIMI
+132 IGTALEIEEAIMI

-233 HRDVIVSASKKV
+233 HRDVIVSASKSV
-245 RERVSNWSRM
+245 RERINNWSRM
-255 KLEDLMQNG
+255 KLEELMHHG
-264 LKPKLEVPIYSNDR
+264 LETKLEIPVYSNER
-278 MIGKCIYVKENKQ
+278 MIGKCMYLKKNKQ
-291 GNVFSTSPFINGV
+291 INTYSAFAFIKGITFSGV
-304 TFPGVIGTSNAFQHT
+304 TGTSKAFQHT

-343 EYVARAIHENSSRK
+343 EYVARAIHENSPRK
-357 NGPFIAVNCGSLP
+357 DGPFIAVNCGSLP

-377 LFGYAEGAFTGAR
+377 LFGYVEGAFTGAR

-397 FEQADGGTIFLDEIG
+397 FEQAHGGTLFLDEIG

-426 QERIVTPI
+426 QECTITPI

-485 EDIPYFIQDFCRR
+485 EDISYFIQHFCER

-505 PKNICNQLSQHAWP
+505 PKSICNQFLQHTWP
-519 GNIRELLNVLERIY
+519 GNIRELVNVLERIY
-533 ILSQGREICGKQI
+533 ILSQGREICEKQVA
-546 SFLLQTMMGNQNQ
+546 FLLQTMMGNQQQ
-559 LELQAE
+559 LELQVE
-565 NKTEHTL
+565 NKTEHPL

-584 EALEKTNGNVSLAS
+584 EVLQKTNGNVSLAA

-613 KYKLKS
+613 KYKL
-619 RFL
+619 

>member
-54 SNFFQDQKKKSEI
+54 SNIFQDQKKKSEI

-79 RRTIDELQMMAL
+79 RKTIDKLQMMAL

-121 KWTEAAVGTNA
+121 KWTEATVGTNA

-255 KLEDLMQNG
+255 KLEDLMQHG
-264 LKPKLEVPIYSNDR
+264 LKPKLEVPVYSNDR

-291 GNVFSTSPFINGV
+291 GNVFSTSPFINGI

-343 EYVARAIHENSSRK
+343 EYVARAIHENSPRK

-426 QERIVTPI
+426 QERTVTPI

-485 EDIPYFIQDFCRR
+485 EDIPYFIQDFCER

-505 PKNICNQLSQHAWP
+505 PKSIGNQFSQHTWP

-533 ILSQGREICGKQI
+533 ILSQGREICEKQI
-546 SFLLQTMMGNQNQ
+546 SFLLQTMMENQHQ
-559 LELQAE
+559 LALQTE

-584 EALEKTNGNVSLAS
+584 EALEKTNGNVSLAA

-613 KYKLKS
+613 KYKL
-619 RFL
+619 

>member
-13 KFVDEGVLDS
+13 KFVNEGVLDS
-23 NRINERISESW
+23 NRINQRISESW

-54 SNFFQDQKKKSEI
+54 SNIFQEQKKKSEI
-67 FLDIAIP
+67 FLDIALP
-74 QLQNM
+74 QIQNM
-79 RRTIDELQMMAL
+79 RKTIDELQMMAL

-99 LSLSGNQQTLKRAK
+99 LSLSGNKQTLKRAK

-121 KWTEAAVGTNA
+121 KWTESAVGTNA
-132 IGTALQIEEAIMI
+132 IGTALEIEEAIMI

-150 YSVASHSWSC
+150 YTVASHSWSC

-233 HRDVIVSASKKV
+233 HRDVIVSASKSV
-245 RERVSNWSRM
+245 RERINNWSRM
-255 KLEDLMQNG
+255 KLEELMHHG
-264 LKPKLEVPIYSNDR
+264 LETKLEIPVYSNER
-278 MIGKCIYVKENKQ
+278 MIGKCMYLKENKQ
-291 GNVFSTSPFINGV
+291 MNTYSALTFIKGITFSGV
-304 TFPGVIGTSNAFQHT
+304 TGTSRAFQHT

-343 EYVARAIHENSSRK
+343 EYVARAIHENSPRK
-357 NGPFIAVNCGSLP
+357 DGPFIAVNCGSLP

-397 FEQADGGTIFLDEIG
+397 FEQANGGTLFLDEIG

-426 QERIVTPI
+426 QERTITPI
-434 GSSKEVP
+434 GSSKLVP

-485 EDIPYFIQDFCRR
+485 EDIPYFIQHFCER

-505 PKNICNQLSQHAWP
+505 PKSIYNQFLQHTWL
-519 GNIRELLNVLERIY
+519 GNIRELVNVLERIY
-533 ILSQGREICGKQI
+533 ILSQGREICEKQVD
-546 SFLLQTMMGNQNQ
+546 FLLQTMRGNQQQ
-559 LELQAE
+559 LELQVE

-572 NFREKIQRDSMI
+572 HFREKIQRDSMI
-584 EALEKTNGNVSLAS
+584 EALQKTNGNVSLAA
-598 KLLDVPRSTF
+598 KLLNVPRSTF

-613 KYKLKS
+613 KYKL
-619 RFL
+619 

>member
-23 NRINERISESW
+23 SRINERISESW

-54 SNFFQDQKKKSEI
+54 SNIFQDQKTKSEI

-74 QLQNM
+74 QIQNM
-79 RRTIDELQMMAL
+79 RKTIDELQMMAL

-132 IGTALQIEEAIMI
+132 IGTALEIEEAIMI

-183 FSHPYMLGMVTSIAH
+183 FSHPYMLGMVTSLAH

-233 HRDVIVSASKKV
+233 HRDVIVSASKRV
-245 RERVSNWSRM
+245 RERVCNWSRM
-255 KLEDLMQNG
+255 KSEDLMHYG
-264 LKPKLEVPIYSNDR
+264 LKTKLEVPVYSNNR

-291 GNVFSTSPFINGV
+291 EKLFSTSLFINGI
-304 TFPGVIGTSNAFQHT
+304 TFPGVTGTSSVFQHT

-343 EYVARAIHENSSRK
+343 EYVARAIHENSPRK

-426 QERIVTPI
+426 QERTVTPI

-485 EDIPYFIQDFCRR
+485 EDIPYFIQHFCER
-498 KNWNVVF
+498 KNWNVAF
-505 PKNICNQLSQHAWP
+505 PKSICNQFSQHTWP

-533 ILSQGREICGKQI
+533 ILSQGREICEKQI
-546 SFLLQTMMGNQNQ
+546 SFLLQTMMGNQHQ
-559 LELQAE
+559 LELQIE
-565 NKTEHTL
+565 NKTKYTL

-584 EALEKTNGNVSLAS
+584 EALEKTNGNVSLAA

-613 KYKLKS
+613 KYKL
-619 RFL
+619 

>member
-34 HRCKQAN
+34 YRCKQAN

-54 SNFFQDQKKKSEI
+54 SNIFQDQKKKSEI

-74 QLQNM
+74 QIQNM
-79 RRTIDELQMMAL
+79 RKTIDELQMMAL

-150 YSVASHSWSC
+150 YSIASHSWSC

-198 AIEREC
+198 SIEREC

-233 HRDVIVSASKKV
+233 HRDVIVSASKSV

-264 LKPKLEVPIYSNDR
+264 LKPKLEVPVYSNDR
-278 MIGKCIYVKENKQ
+278 MIGKCMYVKENKQ
-291 GNVFSTSPFINGV
+291 GNVFSTS
-304 TFPGVIGTSNAFQHT
+304 TFKSEITFHGVIGTSNAFQHT

-343 EYVARAIHENSSRK
+343 EYVARAIHENSPRK

-426 QERIVTPI
+426 QERTVTPI

-475 LYVPSLIERK
+475 LYVPSLMERK
-485 EDIPYFIQDFCRR
+485 EDIPYFIQHFCEQ
-498 KNWNVVF
+498 KDWNFVF
-505 PKNICNQLSQHAWP
+505 PKSICNQFSQHTWP

-533 ILSQGREICGKQI
+533 ILSQGREICEKQI
-546 SFLLQTMMGNQNQ
+546 SFLLQTMMGNQHQ
-559 LELQAE
+559 LALQAE

-584 EALEKTNGNVSLAS
+584 EALEKTNGNVSLAA

-613 KYKLKS
+613 KYKL
-619 RFL
+619 

>member
-13 KFVDEGVLDS
+13 KFVNEGVLDS
-23 NRINERISESW
+23 NRINQRISESW

-54 SNFFQDQKKKSEI
+54 SNIFQEQKKKSEI
-67 FLDIAIP
+67 FLDIALP
-74 QLQNM
+74 QIQNM
-79 RRTIDELQMMAL
+79 RKTIDELQMMAL

-99 LSLSGNQQTLKRAK
+99 LSLSGNKQTLKRAK

-121 KWTEAAVGTNA
+121 KWTESAVGTNA
-132 IGTALQIEEAIMI
+132 IGTALEIEEAIMI

-150 YSVASHSWSC
+150 YTVASHSWSC

-233 HRDVIVSASKKV
+233 HRDVIVSASKSV
-245 RERVSNWSRM
+245 RERINNWSRM
-255 KLEDLMQNG
+255 KVEELMHHGLET
-264 LKPKLEVPIYSNDR
+264 KLEIPVYSNER
-278 MIGKCIYVKENKQ
+278 MIGKCMYLKENKQ
-291 GNVFSTSPFINGV
+291 MNTYSTFTFIKGI
-304 TFPGVIGTSNAFQHT
+304 TFPGVTGTSRAFQHT

-343 EYVARAIHENSSRK
+343 EYVARAIHENSPRK
-357 NGPFIAVNCGSLP
+357 DGPFIAVNCGSLP

-397 FEQADGGTIFLDEIG
+397 FEQANGGTLFLDEIG

-426 QERIVTPI
+426 QERTITPI
-434 GSSKEVP
+434 GGSKLVP

-485 EDIPYFIQDFCRR
+485 EDIPYFIQHFCER

-505 PKNICNQLSQHAWP
+505 PKSIYNQFLQHTWP
-519 GNIRELLNVLERIY
+519 GNIRELVNVLERIY
-533 ILSQGREICGKQI
+533 ILSQGREICEKQVV
-546 SFLLQTMMGNQNQ
+546 FLIQTMMGNQEQ

-572 NFREKIQRDSMI
+572 HFREKIQRDSMI
-584 EALEKTNGNVSLAS
+584 EALQKTNGNVSLAA
-598 KLLDVPRSTF
+598 KLLNVPRSTF

-613 KYKLKS
+613 KYKL
-619 RFL
+619 

>member
-13 KFVDEGVLDS
+13 KFINEGVLDS

-54 SNFFQDQKKKSEI
+54 SIFFQDQKKKSEI

-74 QLQNM
+74 QIQNM
-79 RRTIDELQMMAL
+79 RKTIDELQMMAL

-99 LSLSGNQQTLKRAK
+99 LSLSGNKQTLKRAK

-132 IGTALQIEEAIMI
+132 IGTALEIEEAIMI

-233 HRDVIVSASKKV
+233 HRDVIVSASKSV
-245 RERVSNWSRM
+245 RERINNWSRM
-255 KLEDLMQNG
+255 KLEELMHHG
-264 LKPKLEVPIYSNDR
+264 LETKLEIPVYSNER
-278 MIGKCIYVKENKQ
+278 MIGKCMYLKENKQ
-291 GNVFSTSPFINGV
+291 MNTYSALTFIKGI
-304 TFPGVIGTSNAFQHT
+304 TFPGVTGTSRAFQHT

-343 EYVARAIHENSSRK
+343 EYVARAIHENSPRK
-357 NGPFIAVNCGSLP
+357 DGPFIAVNCGSLP

-397 FEQADGGTIFLDEIG
+397 FEQANGGTLFLDEIG

-426 QERIVTPI
+426 QERTITPI

-448 ATHKDLLRLVEEGK
+448 ATHKDLLRLVEEGN

-485 EDIPYFIQDFCRR
+485 EDIPYFIQHFCER

-505 PKNICNQLSQHAWP
+505 PKSICNQFSQHKWP

-533 ILSQGREICGKQI
+533 ILSQGREICEKQI
-546 SFLLQTMMGNQNQ
+546 SFLLQTMMGNQQQ
-559 LELQAE
+559 LELQVE

-572 NFREKIQRDSMI
+572 NFREKIQRDGMI
-584 EALEKTNGNVSLAS
+584 EALQKTNGNVSLAA

-613 KYKLKS
+613 KYKL
-619 RFL
+619 

>member
-13 KFVDEGVLDS
+13 KFINEGVLDS

-74 QLQNM
+74 QIQNM
-79 RRTIDELQMMAL
+79 RKTIDELQMMAL

-99 LSLSGNQQTLKRAK
+99 LSLSGNKQTLKRAK

-132 IGTALQIEEAIMI
+132 IGTALEIEEAIMI

-150 YSVASHSWSC
+150 YSVVSHSWSC

-233 HRDVIVSASKKV
+233 HRDVIVSASKSV
-245 RERVSNWSRM
+245 RERINNWSRM
-255 KLEDLMQNG
+255 KLEELMHHG
-264 LKPKLEVPIYSNDR
+264 LETKLEIPVYSNER
-278 MIGKCIYVKENKQ
+278 MIGKCMYLKENEQ
-291 GNVFSTSPFINGV
+291 MNTYSALTFIKGI
-304 TFPGVIGTSNAFQHT
+304 TFPGVTGTSRAFQHT

-343 EYVARAIHENSSRK
+343 EYVARAIHENSPRK
-357 NGPFIAVNCGSLP
+357 DGPFIAVNCGSLP
-370 KELMESE
+370 KELIESE

-397 FEQADGGTIFLDEIG
+397 FEQANGGTLFLDEIG

-426 QERIVTPI
+426 QERTITPI

-485 EDIPYFIQDFCRR
+485 EDIPYFIQHFCEQ

-505 PKNICNQLSQHAWP
+505 PKSICNQFLQHTWP
-519 GNIRELLNVLERIY
+519 GNIRELVNALERIY
-533 ILSQGREICGKQI
+533 ILSQGREICEKQVA
-546 SFLLQTMMGNQNQ
+546 LLIQTMMGNQQQ
-559 LELQAE
+559 LELQVE

-584 EALEKTNGNVSLAS
+584 EALEKTNGNVSLAA

-613 KYKLKS
+613 KYKL
-619 RFL
+619 

>member
-13 KFVDEGVLDS
+13 KFVNEGVLDS
-23 NRINERISESW
+23 NRINQRISESW

-54 SNFFQDQKKKSEI
+54 SNIFQEQKKKSEI
-67 FLDIAIP
+67 FLDIALP
-74 QLQNM
+74 QIQNM
-79 RRTIDELQMMAL
+79 RKIIDELQMMAL

-99 LSLSGNQQTLKRAK
+99 LSLSGNKQTLKRAK

-132 IGTALQIEEAIMI
+132 IGTALEIEEAIMI

-173 GVLDF
+173 GILDF

-233 HRDVIVSASKKV
+233 HRDVIVSASKSV
-245 RERVSNWSRM
+245 RERINNWSRM
-255 KLEDLMQNG
+255 KLEELMHHG
-264 LKPKLEVPIYSNDR
+264 LETKLEIPVYSNER
-278 MIGKCIYVKENKQ
+278 MIGKCMYLKENKQ
-291 GNVFSTSPFINGV
+291 MNTYSALTFIKGITFSGV
-304 TFPGVIGTSNAFQHT
+304 TGTSRAFQHT

-343 EYVARAIHENSSRK
+343 EYVARAIHENSPRK
-357 NGPFIAVNCGSLP
+357 DGPFIAVNCGSLP

-397 FEQADGGTIFLDEIG
+397 FEQANGGTLFLDEIG

-426 QERIVTPI
+426 QERTITPI

-485 EDIPYFIQDFCRR
+485 EDIPYFIQHFCER

-505 PKNICNQLSQHAWP
+505 PKSIYNQFLQHTWP
-519 GNIRELLNVLERIY
+519 GNIRELVNVLERIY
-533 ILSQGREICGKQI
+533 ILSQGREICEKQVA
-546 SFLLQTMMGNQNQ
+546 FLLQTMMGNQQQ
-559 LELQAE
+559 LEWQVE
-565 NKTEHTL
+565 TKTEQTL
-572 NFREKIQRDSMI
+572 HFREKIQRDSMI
-584 EALEKTNGNVSLAS
+584 EALQKTNGNVSLAA
-598 KLLDVPRSTF
+598 KLLNVPRSTF

-613 KYKLKS
+613 KYKL
-619 RFL
+619 

>member
-13 KFVDEGVLDS
+13 KFINEGVLDS

-54 SNFFQDQKKKSEI
+54 SIFFQDQKKKSEI

-74 QLQNM
+74 QIQNM
-79 RRTIDELQMMAL
+79 RKTIDELQMMAL

-99 LSLSGNQQTLKRAK
+99 LSLSGNKQTLKRAK

-132 IGTALQIEEAIMI
+132 IGTALEIEEAIMI

-150 YSVASHSWSC
+150 YSVLSHSWSC

-233 HRDVIVSASKKV
+233 HRDVIVSASKSV
-245 RERVSNWSRM
+245 RERINNWSRM
-255 KLEDLMQNG
+255 KLEELMHHG
-264 LKPKLEVPIYSNDR
+264 LETKLEIPVYSNER
-278 MIGKCIYVKENKQ
+278 MIGKYMYLKENKQ
-291 GNVFSTSPFINGV
+291 MNTYSAFTFIKGI
-304 TFPGVIGTSNAFQHT
+304 TFPGVTGTSKAFQHT

-343 EYVARAIHENSSRK
+343 EYVARAIHENSPRK
-357 NGPFIAVNCGSLP
+357 DGPFIAVNCGSLP

-397 FEQADGGTIFLDEIG
+397 FEQANGGTLFLDEIG

-426 QERIVTPI
+426 QERTITPI

-485 EDIPYFIQDFCRR
+485 EDIPYFIQHYCER

-505 PKNICNQLSQHAWP
+505 PKSIYNQFLQHTWP
-519 GNIRELLNVLERIY
+519 GNIRELVNALERIY
-533 ILSQGREICGKQI
+533 ILSQGREICEKQVA
-546 SFLLQTMMGNQNQ
+546 LLIQTMMGNQQQ
-559 LELQAE
+559 LELQVE

-584 EALEKTNGNVSLAS
+584 EALQKTNGNVSLAA

-613 KYKLKS
+613 KYKL
-619 RFL
+619 

>member
-23 NRINERISESW
+23 KRMNERISESW

-54 SNFFQDQKKKSEI
+54 SNVFQDQKKKSEI

-79 RRTIDELQMMAL
+79 RKTIDELQMMAL

-255 KLEDLMQNG
+255 KLEDLMQHG
-264 LKPKLEVPIYSNDR
+264 LKPKLEVPVYSNDR
-278 MIGKCIYVKENKQ
+278 MIGKCIYVQENKQ
-291 GNVFSTSPFINGV
+291 GNVFSTSPFINGI
-304 TFPGVIGTSNAFQHT
+304 TFPVVIGTSNAFQHT

-343 EYVARAIHENSSRK
+343 EYVARAIHENSPRK

-426 QERIVTPI
+426 QERTVTPI

-485 EDIPYFIQDFCRR
+485 EDIPYFIQDFCER
-498 KNWNVVF
+498 KNWNVVL
-505 PKNICNQLSQHAWP
+505 PKSICNQFSQHKWP

-533 ILSQGREICGKQI
+533 ILSQGREICEKQI
-546 SFLLQTMMGNQNQ
+546 SFLLQTMMGNQHQ
-559 LELQAE
+559 LALQAE

-584 EALEKTNGNVSLAS
+584 EALEKTNGNVSLAA

-613 KYKLKS
+613 KYKL
-619 RFL
+619 

>member
-13 KFVDEGVLDS
+13 KFVNEGVLDS
-23 NRINERISESW
+23 NRINQRISESW

-54 SNFFQDQKKKSEI
+54 SNIFQEQKKKSEI
-67 FLDIAIP
+67 FLDIALP
-74 QLQNM
+74 QIQNM
-79 RRTIDELQMMAL
+79 RKTIDELQMMAL

-99 LSLSGNQQTLKRAK
+99 LSLSGNKQTLKRAK

-121 KWTEAAVGTNA
+121 KWTESAVGTNA
-132 IGTALQIEEAIMI
+132 IGTALEIEEAIMI

-150 YSVASHSWSC
+150 YTVASHSWSC

-233 HRDVIVSASKKV
+233 HRDVIVSASKSV
-245 RERVSNWSRM
+245 RERINNWSRM
-255 KLEDLMQNG
+255 KLEELMHHG
-264 LKPKLEVPIYSNDR
+264 LETKLEIPVYSNER
-278 MIGKCIYVKENKQ
+278 MIGKCMYLKENKQ
-291 GNVFSTSPFINGV
+291 MNTYSTLTFIKGITFSGV
-304 TFPGVIGTSNAFQHT
+304 TGTSRAFQHT

-343 EYVARAIHENSSRK
+343 EYVARAIHENSPRK
-357 NGPFIAVNCGSLP
+357 DGPFIAVNCGSLP

-397 FEQADGGTIFLDEIG
+397 FEQANGGTLFLDEIG

-426 QERIVTPI
+426 QERTITPI
-434 GSSKEVP
+434 GSSKLVP

-485 EDIPYFIQDFCRR
+485 EDIPYFIQHFCEQ

-505 PKNICNQLSQHAWP
+505 PKSIYNQFLQHTWP
-519 GNIRELLNVLERIY
+519 GNIRELVNVLERIY
-533 ILSQGREICGKQI
+533 ILSQGREICEKQVD
-546 SFLLQTMMGNQNQ
+546 FLLQTMRGNQQQ
-559 LELQAE
+559 LELQVE

-572 NFREKIQRDSMI
+572 HFREKIQRDSMI
-584 EALEKTNGNVSLAS
+584 EALQKTNGNVSLAA
-598 KLLDVPRSTF
+598 KLLNVPRSTF

-613 KYKLKS
+613 KYKL
-619 RFL
+619 

>member
-54 SNFFQDQKKKSEI
+54 SDIFQDQKKKSEI

-74 QLQNM
+74 QIQNM
-79 RRTIDELQMMAL
+79 RKTIDELQMMAL

-233 HRDVIVSASKKV
+233 HRDVIVSTSKRV
-245 RERVSNWSRM
+245 RERVCNWSRM
-255 KLEDLMQNG
+255 KLEDLIHNG
-264 LKPKLEVPIYSNDR
+264 LKSKLEVPVYSNDR
-278 MIGKCIYVKENKQ
+278 MIGKCIYLKENKQ
-291 GNVFSTSPFINGV
+291 ANLFSNFPFINGI
-304 TFPGVIGTSNAFQHT
+304 TFPGVIGTSSVFQHT

-343 EYVARAIHENSSRK
+343 EYVARAIHENSPRK

-426 QERIVTPI
+426 QERTVTPI

-485 EDIPYFIQDFCRR
+485 EDIPYFIQHFCER
-498 KNWNVVF
+498 KDWNVVF
-505 PKNICNQLSQHAWP
+505 PKSICNQFSQYTWP

-533 ILSQGREICGKQI
+533 ILSQGREICEKQI
-546 SFLLQTMMGNQNQ
+546 SFLLQTMMGNQHQ
-559 LELQAE
+559 LELQVE

-584 EALEKTNGNVSLAS
+584 EALEKTNGNVSLAA

-613 KYKLKS
+613 KYKL
-619 RFL
+619 